1 MYEIQDP
8 VCANDVLQ
16 WSLFSSS
23 IILFLSTIAIIYWTI
38 TKLNLRNRRNITIK
52 VFIQSNIVLL
62 SILTA
67 ISRLCISSTTRFIF
81 SVLASLVRTQ
91 AVLLTEILWLDIS
104 KTLKTSVQMLQYV
117 DRRDVNITILIFGT
131 FMLIDWIV
139 VVLLMILVLK
149 TQKSDIVLGLNIF
162 GLVIASFVICSSI
175 VLWLKIYKSVS
186 KMRKAVC
193 DNYVTT
199 SNTSDNY
206 LTTTINKLVVFSK
219 KSTIVYA
226 TFTSLLSA
234 NIVFTII
241 LLSTD
246 SIWPVYTND
255 IVSFGITVC
264 ILAFTLI

>member
-23 IILFLSTIAIIYWTI
+23 IILFLSTIAIIYWTVN
-38 TKLNLRNRRNITIK
+38 KLNLRNRRNITIK

-193 DNYVTT
+193 DNSVT
-199 SNTSDNY
+199 TSDNY